1 MFSQRPFSVTLL
13 LWMVLSLSA
22 WGAIRSFA
30 ALRWWDVLY
39 EFNASLSPFYLLVT
53 GVFWGIAGIVLL
65 WSLWTGKA
73 WSLSAMHG
81 LVLLWLAQYWI
92 ERLFFQSPR
101 ANLPFAVVSSALLL
115 AVTFAITTNR
125 YIKNFFTKSEEHE
138 QSNEHSA
145 SA

>member
-22 WGAIRSFA
+22 WGAIRFFA

-39 EFNASLSPFYLLVT
+39 EFSASLSPLYLLVT
-53 GVFWGIAGIVLL
+53 GIFWGIAGVVLL
-65 WSLWTGKA
+65 WSLWSGKT
-73 WSLSAMHG
+73 WSRATMIAA
-81 LVLLWLAQYWI
+81 VLLWLTEYWI

-101 ANLPFAVVSSALLL
+101 ANLPFAVVLSVLLL
-115 AVTFAITTNR
+115 AVTFVITSNR
-125 YIKNFFTKSEEHE
+125 HTKNFLNQSEEHE

>member
-22 WGAIRSFA
+22 WGAIRFFA

-39 EFNASLSPFYLLVT
+39 EFNASLSPPYLLVT
-53 GVFWGIAGIVLL
+53 GIFWGIAGVVLL
-65 WSLWTGKA
+65 WSLWNGKA
-73 WSLSAMHG
+73 WSRMAIIGSI
-81 LVLLWLAQYWI
+81 LLWLAQYWI

-101 ANLPFAVVSSALLL
+101 ANLPFAVVLSVLLL
-115 AVTFAITTNR
+115 AVTFAITSNR
-125 YIKNFFTKSEEHE
+125 STKNFLTKSEEHE

>member
-39 EFNASLSPFYLLVT
+39 EFNASLSPLYLLVT
-53 GVFWGIAGIVLL
+53 GIFWGIAGIVLL
-65 WSLWTGKA
+65 WSLWNGKA
-73 WSLSAMHG
+73 WSLGAING

-125 YIKNFFTKSEEHE
+125 HIKNFFTKSEEHE

>member
-30 ALRWWDVLY
+30 ALRWWDVLS
-39 EFNASLSPFYLLVT
+39 EFNASLSPLSLLVT
-53 GVFWGIAGIVLL
+53 GIFWGIAGIVLL
-65 WSLWTGKA
+65 WSLWNGKA
-73 WSLSAMHG
+73 WSLAAING

-101 ANLPFAVVSSALLL
+101 ANLPFAVVSSVLLL

-125 YIKNFFTKSEEHE
+125 HIKNFFTKSEEHE

>member
-22 WGAIRSFA
+22 WGAIRFFA

-39 EFNASLSPFYLLVT
+39 EFSASLSPLYLLVT
-53 GVFWGIAGIVLL
+53 GIFWGIAGVVLL
-65 WSLWTGKA
+65 WSLWNGKT
-73 WSLSAMHG
+73 WSRVAMIAA
-81 LVLLWLAQYWI
+81 VLLWLTEYWI
-92 ERLFFQSPR
+92 ERLFFQLPR
-101 ANLPFAVVSSALLL
+101 ENLPFAVVLSVLLL
-115 AVTFAITTNR
+115 AVTFAITSNR
-125 YIKNFFTKSEEHE
+125 STKNFLTKSEEHE